1 MARLFCV
8 VVLTLLAA
16 PLVAAPVPK
25 SLKKP
30 SAESEIVGLWCTA
43 PGGSTGWYFRPDGT
57 AGLGDPATNSGCKAV
72 YRVDASQSPKHL
84 DWSQDEGKTWY
95 LGVYEIEND
104 VLRINFGSCNT
115 GVRPPAVGPNLGS
128 QHETGT
134 RHPTILK

>member
-8 VVLTLLAA
+8 VVLTLLVA

-72 YRVDASQSPKHL
+72 YRVDAS
-84 DWSQDEGKTWY
+84 
-95 LGVYEIEND
+95 
-104 VLRINFGSCNT
+104 
-115 GVRPPAVGPNLGS
+115 
-128 QHETGT
+128 
-134 RHPTILK
+134 